1 MIPLKTFQ
9 NLSQEKQERITRA
22 AVEEFSKKGYAG
34 ASINSLV
41 ERLAIAKGSIFQ
53 YFGDKKGLFLFV
65 FNKTLEMVKD
75 HLREIRDL
83 PTDEDFFAR
92 LERILN
98 AGVLFLHEHPLIYS
112 LYLKTLFESDIPF
125 RNEML
130 LALRKHSLGYIR
142 SLLETAKKRG
152 ELRDDIDIDKAS
164 FVLDAVMDRFMQAQ
178 TIGHL
183 DGGLG
188 LYRCNKADAGIWVN
202 ELVDIMR
209 QGIGKNMATIQPQI
223 HTDEHR

>member
-9 NLSQEKQERITRA
+9 NLTKAKQDIIIRV
-22 AVEEFSKKGYAG
+22 AVEEFSEKGYAG

-164 FVLDAVMDRFMQAQ
+164 FVLDAVMDRFLQAQ
-178 TIGHL
+178 TMLHL
-183 DGGLG
+183 DAGLG
-188 LYRCNKADAGIWVN
+188 IYKCDENNAGRWITD
-202 ELVDIMR
+202 LVDIMR
-209 QGIGKNMATIQPQI
+209 LGMGLKKG
-223 HTDEHR
+223 EL